1 MALFKLTAKDGSV
14 AMIVRARCLTCA
26 RSVAVENA
34 GEEGT
39 AIWRDPVRSDVD
51 LVRETDRPGLIMRAC
66 NVN

>member
-34 GEEGT
+34 GDEGT
-39 AIWRDPVRSDVD
+39 SVWRDPARSDVD

>member
-14 AMIVRARCLTCA
+14 AMIVRARCITCA

-34 GEEGT
+34 GNEGT
-39 AIWRDPVRSDVD
+39 AVWRDPARSTVE
-51 LVRETDRPGLIMRAC
+51 LVRESDRSGLIMRAC

>member
-1 MALFKLTAKDGSV
+1 
-14 AMIVRARCLTCA
+14 MIVRARCLTCA